1 MDPLTW
7 LLIPLATAIMAA
19 LWGCCAGRTR
29 RADDWTNVQRY
40 DRLRAALA
48 RATASASTTPSVPCR

>member
-19 LWGCCAGRTR
+19 LWGCCSGRSR
-29 RADDWTNVQRY
+29 RTDDWADVQRY

-48 RATASASTTPSVPCR
+48 RASASAPTTPATPC